1 MKTLQTQTI
10 LIVGLGLIGGSIAK
24 ALKRACPQQRILA
37 TDENAESL
45 HLAFQE
51 KIVDEVGSLAHC
63 CPLADIVI
71 VALPPRI
78 SAEILIEI
86 ESAIRPVT
94 VVTDVASVK
103 SHIVE
108 RVNTLGLNF
117 RKQFVPGHPI
127 AGSEQSGY
135 KVSRA
140 DLFNQRNVILT
151 PQLQTNARA
160 IAMVNALWRE
170 TGANVLGMSLLNH
183 DRVLAATSHLP
194 HLLAFAIVD
203 VLVNQK
209 QSEDIFRFAAG
220 GFADFSRLA
229 SSDPRMWS
237 DIFIANAV
245 ATEAVLDDYIENLQQ
260 LKKAIHTNDHQFLM
274 RKFQSA
280 KRSRDIFI
288 NRYFT
293 GNPKVA
299 MTTKQLNFHAEPGG
313 KVQGVVRVPGDKSI
327 SHRSIIFAAIAEGTT
342 RVTGFLEGEDALNT
356 LAAFREMGVTIVGP
370 ENGELVI
377 YGVGKNGLKAP
388 RRPLY
393 MGNSGTAMRLLAG
406 LLSAQNFTS
415 ELTGDESLN
424 QRPMRRV
431 ADPLQLMGARIETQ
445 STGTPPLR
453 IHGTQLQGIDYH
465 MPMAS
470 AQVKSCLLLA
480 GLYATGN
487 TRIFEPAPCRDH
499 TERMLTGF
507 GYKVAV
513 DTAAG
518 LCEITGGGLL
528 RASDID
534 VPADISSAA
543 FFMVA
548 AAISPGSRL
557 ELQHV
562 GVNPT
567 RIGVINILRE
577 MGADIRL
584 ENTRTVGGEPVADI
598 VVRGGKLKGIVI
610 AEDQIPLAIDEFPA
624 IFIAAACASGATIL
638 HGAEELRVKESDR
651 IAAMA
656 DGLALLG
663 IVTETYP
670 DGIRIEGGKITGGTV
685 DSRGDHRI
693 AMSFAVAALRASG
706 SIEIQ
711 NCANVATSFPGFVE
725 LATRAGLRISQME
738 IQDQA

>member
-1 MKTLQTQTI
+1 M
-10 LIVGLGLIGGSIAK
+10 
-24 ALKRACPQQRILA
+24 
-37 TDENAESL
+37 DE
-45 HLAFQE
+45 
-51 KIVDEVGSLAHC
+51 IGSLAHC
-63 CPLADIVI
+63 CAQADIVV
-71 VALPPRI
+71 VALPPLV
-78 SAEILIEI
+78 SADILVEI
-86 ESAIRPVT
+86 ERAIKPDT
-94 VVTDVASVK
+94 IVTDAASVK

-108 RVNTLGLNF
+108 RVNTLGSDF

-135 KVSRA
+135 TASRA

-151 PQLQTNARA
+151 PQLETSAQAVA
-160 IAMVNALWRE
+160 VVNALWRE

-203 VLVNQK
+203 VLVSQK

-229 SSDPRMWS
+229 SSDARMWS
-237 DIFIANAV
+237 DIFIANAE
-245 ATEAVLDDYIENLQQ
+245 ATEAVLDDYIENLQS
-260 LKKAIHTNDHQFLM
+260 LKKAIHSHDHKFLM

-280 KRSRDIFI
+280 KHSRDNFI

-293 GNPKVA
+293 GANKVT

-327 SHRSIIFAAIAEGTT
+327 SHRSIIFAAIAEGIT

-370 ENGELVI
+370 EYGELVI
-377 YGVGKNGLKAP
+377 YGVGKKGLKAP

-406 LLSAQNFTS
+406 LLSAQEFDS

-445 STGTPPLR
+445 ASGTPPLKIR
-453 IHGTQLQGIDYH
+453 GTQLRGIEYH

-480 GLYATGN
+480 GLYAEGD

-507 GYKVAV
+507 GYKVLV
-513 DTAAG
+513 DAG
-518 LCEITGGGLL
+518 LCQITGGGLL

-548 AAISPGSRL
+548 AAISPGSKL
-557 ELQHV
+557 VLQHV

-584 ENTRTVGGEPVADI
+584 ENQLTVGGEPVADI
-598 VVRGGKLKGIVI
+598 VVTGSELQGIVI
-610 AEDQIPLAIDEFPA
+610 AADQIPLAIDEFPV
-624 IFIAAACASGATIL
+624 IFIAAACASGTTIL

-656 DGLALLG
+656 EGLALLG
-663 IVTETYP
+663 IATETFA
-670 DGIRIEGGKITGGTV
+670 DGIRIEGGQITGGRV

-706 SIEIQ
+706 PIEID

-725 LATRAGLRISQME
+725 LASGAGLRISQVE
-738 IQDQA
+738 VQNPA